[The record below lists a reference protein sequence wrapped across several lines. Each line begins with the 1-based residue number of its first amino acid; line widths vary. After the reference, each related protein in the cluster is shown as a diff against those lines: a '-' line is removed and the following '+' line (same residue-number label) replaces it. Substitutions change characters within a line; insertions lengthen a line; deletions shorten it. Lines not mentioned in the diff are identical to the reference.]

1 MFPKAKHK
9 KGCHWGILLYSVGL
23 LKTITR
29 RKL

>member
-9 KGCHWGILLYSVGL
+9 KGCHLGILLYSVGL
-23 LKTITR
+23 LKTIKR

>member
-9 KGCHWGILLYSVGL
+9 KGCHLGILLHSVGL
-23 LKTITR
+23 LKTIIR